1 MQQYIQTCPLDINY
15 SSSTDLQ
22 KIFSE
27 KITKKILKRKLTL
40 GWFKTKQQVM
50 ETIGPKIYIT
60 TKDHFIITPSSDLLA
75 IKNNGEFLVQLS
87 KYNSDDINR
96 DIVKIAQAIST
107 KHDCGYSYILKN
119 PHDNYVRWYKIG
131 ETQRDSQIRENEWG
145 YDLKWA
151 KLSSCGK
158 KIERLL
164 YKYLNFAHSKRIG
177 IDGKISYE
185 IDWFY
190 LHYDLLTKII
200 NAVFHVY
207 DPYSY
212 YFETFNIKSIH
223 DLTRNK
229 IRKEYHKLALKYHP
243 DKVQGDNEK
252 VKSES
257 IFKALVAQYNKL
269 LEFVSKKDAKPDE
282 SLPDI
287 NKTNVCKKNQKNHRG
302 PCDRNIFEQVITKQV
317 KKEVLRIIKD
327 MQNVQNF
334 RMEERK
340 FLFTIIIELYRIDKL
355 GQIQSLPKQ
364 SAIKRMIKYYNK
376 PMQYFHLQKRTD
388 LFNSILAY
396 VV

>member
-27 KITKKILKRKLTL
+27 KTTKKILKRKLTR
-40 GWFKTKQQVM
+40 GWFKTKQQVL

-60 TKDHFIITPSSDLLA
+60 TKDHFIITPPSDLLT

-87 KYNSDDINR
+87 KYNSDDINQ
-96 DIVKIAQAIST
+96 DIVKIAQAATST
-107 KHDCGYSYILKN
+107 KNDCGYSYILTN
-119 PHDNYVRWYKIG
+119 PHDNYVRWHKIG
-131 ETQRDSQIRENEWG
+131 ETQRDSQIIKNEWG
-145 YDLKWA
+145 YNLKWVR
-151 KLSSCGK
+151 LSSCGK

-177 IDGKISYE
+177 INGKISYE

-190 LHYDLLTKII
+190 LQYDLLIKII
-200 NAVFHVY
+200 NAIFYVY

-212 YFETFNIKSIH
+212 YFETFNIKSVH

-229 IRKEYHKLALKYHP
+229 VRKEYHKLALKYHP
-243 DKVQGDNEK
+243 DKVQGDTEK
-252 VKSES
+252 IKAEA
-257 IFKALVAQYNKL
+257 IFKTVTTQYNKL
-269 LEFVSKKDAKPDE
+269 LEFISKKDAKPNE

-287 NKTNVCKKNQKNHRG
+287 NKPNVYKKNHRG
-302 PCDRNIFEQVITKQV
+302 PYDRNIFAQVITKQV

-334 RMEERK
+334 RMEERR
-340 FLFTIIIELYRIDKL
+340 FLFTIIIELYGIDKL

-364 SAIKRMIKYYNK
+364 AMIKRMIKYYNNST
-376 PMQYFHLQKRTD
+376 QYFHIQKRTD

-396 VV
+396 VI